1 MEEHKYILVF
11 YNGQKSLMEELKSEI
26 LKKNDI
32 S

>member
-1 MEEHKYILVF
+1 MEEHKYILVL
-11 YNGQKSLMEELKSEI
+11 YNGQKSLMEELKSVI